1 VTEKVEV
8 SYRPGADEDE
18 RLRQVVQILSEGVY
32 AYLKR
37 RGLLKEG
44 SGRAESVADLPR
56 EAPASGVQAEGIRGE
71 DS

>member
-1 VTEKVEV
+1 MKKVEV
-8 SYRPGADEDE
+8 SYEPGADEDE
-18 RLRQVVQILSEGVY
+18 RLKQVAHILSDGLW

-44 SGRAESVADLPR
+44 SGRVERAADLPQ
-56 EAPASGVQAEGIRGE
+56 EAHGARIQPGEIPGE